1 MGIRS
6 FAGAFF
12 SNLTLRA
19 ASALV
24 ATPDFRARCWQGYV
38 LTGTNAES
46 RRYPT
51 RPFLGVGALIFDA
64 DRILLVERAKEPLKG
79 FWSIPGGIVE
89 TGEKLEEAIRREV
102 LEETGLEVEAL
113 SIFEIF
119 ERVIPDAEGKT
130 EYHYVL
136 IDYLCRR
143 AGGRLQA
150 ASDVSRVAWISK
162 QELPNYRI
170 TEGTL
175 AVVER
180 AFAKLQP

>member
-1 MGIRS
+1 VYSI
-6 FAGAFF
+6 
-12 SNLTLRA
+12 
-19 ASALV
+19 
-24 ATPDFRARCWQGYV
+24 
-38 LTGTNAES
+38 NAES

-51 RPFLGVGALIFDA
+51 RPFLGVGALIFEDGKV
-64 DRILLVERAKEPLKG
+64 LLVERGKEPLKG

-119 ERVIPDAEGKT
+119 ERIMPDAEGKP

-143 AGGRLQA
+143 VAGQLEA
-150 ASDVSRVAWISK
+150 ASDVSSVAWVSK
-162 QELPNYRI
+162 DNLPEYRI

-180 AFAKLQP
+180 AFAKLQL